1 MSLFKKTTAGKHI
14 AADTRKTSPVEKP
27 ASDWEEFAEIQ
38 LEKKRKKKRVWRIV
52 LVVAA
57 VLVLFAGIAYAV
69 FARYYSLLNVR
80 KPSSEPEETIAP
92 AAEDIRAID
101 PEALEAAKP
110 DESWDFE
117 GKDVMNILLI
127 GVDNDDLN
135 KLDKRGNADGLIIL
149 SINNTTKQVVITSL
163 MRDLSVSVKGY
174 YRTKLSKVYH
184 NGGVQSLRETVEDNM
199 NIHID
204 NYALFNYLDLINIID
219 AFGGVT
225 LDVSINEL
233 YGMKDKIINL
243 NAMLGR
249 PLETDQ
255 IELEDAGVMT
265 LNGVQTVAYLRIRNT
280 QGVDAERTARL
291 RKVIMQLTEKARKMN
306 IMELD
311 ELATKILPSIETDL
325 SQKTTLLLLKNAIS
339 LLNYEFI
346 TQRIP
351 IDGTYNYEGSA
362 FVTMDI
368 KKNNEYLYYTIYEGH
383 APD

>member
-1 MSLFKKTTAGKHI
+1 MSLFKKNADGKHI
-14 AADTRKTSPVEKP
+14 AADTQKKFPRGESVSEWEDSAETKP
-27 ASDWEEFAEIQ
+27 
-38 LEKKRKKKRVWRIV
+38 KKNRALRII
-52 LVVAA
+52 LVIA
-57 VLVLFAGIAYAV
+57 VVFILLAGIAYAM
-69 FARYYSLLNVR
+69 FARYYSLLNVQ
-80 KPSSEPEETIAP
+80 KHSSEPEETIAP
-92 AAEDIRAID
+92 KAEDIEAVD
-101 PEALEAAKP
+101 PADLEAAKP
-110 DESWDFE
+110 DASWDFE
-117 GKDVMNILLI
+117 GKDVMNILFI

-135 KLDKRGNADGLIIL
+135 KLDKRGNADGVVII

-184 NGGVQSLRETVEDNM
+184 NGGVQSLRETIEENM
-199 NIHID
+199 NIPID

-225 LDVSINEL
+225 LDVSTSEL
-233 YGMKDKIINL
+233 YGMTDKIINL

-249 PLETDQ
+249 PLDTDQ
-255 IELEDAGVMT
+255 IDMEDAGVMT
-265 LNGVQTVAYLRIRNT
+265 LNGVQAVAYLRIRNT
-280 QGVDAERTARL
+280 PSVDAERTARL
-291 RKVIMQLTEKARKMN
+291 RKVIMQLAEKARKMN
-306 IMELD
+306 VKELD
-311 ELATKILPSIETDL
+311 GLATKILPSIETDL
-325 SQKTTLLLLKNAIS
+325 SQKTTLLLLKNALS

-351 IDGTYNYEGSA
+351 IDGTYKYEGSA